1 MASNDLPSSTPTS
14 QPVPNPELPEATQ
27 ASGTLSGQPPTLPSW
42 LQPTNPQPVVT
53 QQGDTTLPTSQPATQ
68 RQTANPTDAAQPGD
82 TPPPAMQPLQLHP
95 FSNPSLPPIPA
106 RLLKSIQARL
116 YIDLSELLSEALAD
130 AFDRPPPPPLKRGRR
145 TREAG
150 NGSSSRTPWTGA
162 SLLQP
167 LRQPARITTPRW
179 PLSS

>member
-1 MASNDLPSSTPTS
+1 MPPVSEMLGSPPSFLHS
-14 QPVPNPELPEATQ
+14 ELPEVTQ

-116 YIDLSELLSEALAD
+116 YIDLSELLPEALAD
-130 AFDRPPPPPLKRGRR
+130 AFDRPPL
-145 TREAG
+145 
-150 NGSSSRTPWTGA
+150 
-162 SLLQP
+162 
-167 LRQPARITTPRW
+167 
-179 PLSS
+179 